1 MSHGLI
7 AALFAA
13 GALVALAFLIGAI
26 RQARASGDFDA
37 STVLTFAAGVLL
49 ILPDALVAVTGT
61 LQRRPDIFGNI
72 VASNPS
78 WYGRVTDVTLLAL
91 AVLAVALIVIRARTT
106 DATVHAAALLG
117 VFLWGLA
124 NLASALNGG
133 TLVTARG
140 GVLLLCLL
148 AAAVLPRGRGAAL
161 GAGIFGVLLAAA
173 GGLLSIWRYDVAFIV
188 PCAGA
193 CNSPGFTGVLPN
205 ENLLGIVLTA
215 AVPLAYLGFRGK
227 TRLALC
233 LYLVAMAAATGSRTA
248 GAGSIIVL
256 AALVIVR
263 PNVGRRRTA
272 LVGQATAW
280 LVLAASIAS
289 SVYIVRHRWPQTAL
303 TTRPELWTVAWRY
316 IAKAP
321 WFGYGPE
328 RWASLYQASE
338 IPIAAQR
345 TTHNQWTDV
354 LFIAGGLGAVVFVCM
369 AAVAILTAGR
379 ARTGAVLILATVLL
393 IGTTEG
399 SWSIG
404 IVDLMSFSLLAFLLT
419 GDPSPVARRSFAPSV
434 RRVPLPAATG

>member
-1 MSHGLI
+1 
-7 AALFAA
+7 
-13 GALVALAFLIGAI
+13 
-26 RQARASGDFDA
+26 
-37 STVLTFAAGVLL
+37 
-49 ILPDALVAVTGT
+49 
-61 LQRRPDIFGNI
+61 
-72 VASNPS
+72 
-78 WYGRVTDVTLLAL
+78 
-91 AVLAVALIVIRARTT
+91 
-106 DATVHAAALLG
+106 
-117 VFLWGLA
+117 
-124 NLASALNGG
+124 
-133 TLVTARG
+133 
-140 GVLLLCLL
+140 
-148 AAAVLPRGRGAAL
+148 LPRGRGAAL

-263 PNVGRRRTA
+263 PNVGRRPTA

-404 IVDLMSFSLLAFLLT
+404 IVDLMSFSLFAFLLT
-419 GDPSPVARRSFAPSV
+419 GDPSPAARRSFAPSV